1 MTKREVND
9 PSDPYATGGHRGLPP
24 TPVSIPSERMIRA
37 VLTPTSDH
45 WFYWCVTDDGTKF
58 FKQKQKSEFEHAC
71 LSH

>member
-1 MTKREVND
+1 
-9 PSDPYATGGHRGLPP
+9 
-24 TPVSIPSERMIRA
+24 MIRA
-37 VLTPTSDH
+37 VLAPTSDH